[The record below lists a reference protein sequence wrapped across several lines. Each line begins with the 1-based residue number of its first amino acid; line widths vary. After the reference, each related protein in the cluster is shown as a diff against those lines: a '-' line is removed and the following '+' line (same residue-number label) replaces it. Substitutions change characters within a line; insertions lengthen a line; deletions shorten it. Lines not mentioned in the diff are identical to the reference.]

1 MVLYFEKLLSKIKK
15 TKHNKEMKKEE
26 QKKEKDKLKVITT
39 KQGHFWLA

>member
-1 MVLYFEKLLSKIKK
+1 MVLYFEKLSKIKK

-39 KQGHFWLA
+39 KQGHF